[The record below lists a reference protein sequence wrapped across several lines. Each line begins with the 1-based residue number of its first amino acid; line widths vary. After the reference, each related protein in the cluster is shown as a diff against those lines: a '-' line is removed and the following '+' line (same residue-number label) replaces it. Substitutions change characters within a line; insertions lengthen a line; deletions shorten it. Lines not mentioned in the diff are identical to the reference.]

1 MWYER
6 LVQMPGDSGGK
17 LACVSSLRLLGLAG
31 LGAVVVLVGGMTRPE
46 ASSHATSASACL
58 GKPATRVGTRR
69 ADDLVGTK
77 RPDAIAGLGGNDS
90 IDARGGN
97 DLICGGA
104 GNDTLLGGAG
114 VDRLD
119 GGPGRDTCLGGE
131 RLIRCEETR
140 RPVTEGLLAPGAYA
154 TRVFTPRF
162 GFAVEAGWSAPFG
175 EGATQLILL
184 QRRDPGGLSI
194 TLDSF
199 ARRQS
204 VTETIARFARIEGV
218 QASGETIATI
228 GGATGRRIDLLVTA
242 DQLVLVP
249 GLAERYELESGD
261 RLGVYA
267 VGVSGATVSVL
278 VEAPAAEFQ
287 AFVPVAER
295 LLDTVRWS

>member
-1 MWYER
+1 MCR
-6 LVQMPGDSGGK
+6 T
-17 LACVSSLRLLGLAG
+17 RLAG
-31 LGAVVVLVGGMTRPE
+31 FVVMAALIVLVGGVTRPE

-58 GKPATRVGTRR
+58 GKPAARVGTRR

-77 RPDAIAGLGGNDS
+77 RPDVIAGLGGNDR
-90 IDARGGN
+90 IDGRGGN
-97 DLICGGA
+97 DLVCGGA
-104 GNDTLLGGAG
+104 GNDTLLGGPG
-114 VDRLD
+114 VDGLD

-131 RLIRCEETR
+131 RPIRCEETR
-140 RPVTEGLLAPGAYA
+140 RPVSEGLLAPGTYV

-175 EGATQLILL
+175 EDATQLILL

-194 TLDSF
+194 TFDSF
-199 ARRQS
+199 ARKQS
-204 VTETIARFARIEGV
+204 MSETIARFARIEGV

-228 GGATGRRIDLLVTA
+228 GGASGRRVDLLVTA

-249 GLAERYELESGD
+249 GLAERYELEPGD
-261 RLGVYA
+261 RLRAYA
-267 VGVSGATVSVL
+267 VGVNGATISVL

-287 AFVPVAER
+287 TFVPVAER